1 MKKLADEQKPVAQV
15 VEQKIAEELEE
26 WKITV
31 TLLEDYCGCGQ
42 VQVDISPPIAAFV
55 LG

>member
-15 VEQKIAEELEE
+15 VEQKTAELEE
-26 WKITV
+26 WKIKV